1 MVLMV
6 DFLTALCL
14 RFNYDGLNWLDS
26 FNDAECRGDPKRK
39 ATLMTSSVKVKVK
52 ELISDYNYNRFNYCK
67 IFFLA
72 VAGRINEKVFK
83 KNILFE
89 DCDDF

>member
-1 MVLMV
+1 
-6 DFLTALCL
+6 
-14 RFNYDGLNWLDS
+14 
-26 FNDAECRGDPKRK
+26 
-39 ATLMTSSVKVKVK
+39 MTSSVKVKVK

-72 VAGRINEKVFK
+72 VAGRINEKVFE